1 MKGNLMQEKERKS
14 RKKRFPFRTVLM
26 TVAVTAVSVGI
37 IAYLVAYNAVKKQYE
52 YSRQPIVIEESEA
65 MKTLKDNLASGTGV
79 TMALRQSFKN
89 YLIIYSGN
97 SYSFYPVNYDMKMH
111 NRKKENL
118 RVLPSGEWQ
127 YIEKGRKVSRKGI
140 DVSSHQG
147 EISWADVKEDGVEFA
162 IIRAVYR
169 GYESGKLVVDTCFN
183 DNAKGANEQ
192 GIETGAYLFSQA
204 INEAELDEEIEL
216 LLETIR
222 PYDIKGPVVMDIE
235 PADGGAGRAD
245 SLSAS
250 ERTALAK
257 HFTEKIKAAGYRPML
272 YYNYETALLL
282 LNTDELEES
291 DKWYAS
297 YTSDFYYPY
306 YYSYWQYT
314 SSGKVKGINGDVDMD
329 ICFE

>member
-1 MKGNLMQEKERKS
+1 MKGNLMQEKEKKS
-14 RKKRFPFRTVLM
+14 RKKRFPYKAVLM
-26 TVAVTAVSVGI
+26 TAVITAALVGVI
-37 IAYLVAYNAVKKQYE
+37 TYLIAYNAVKRQYE
-52 YSRQPIVIEESEA
+52 FSRQPIVIEESEA
-65 MKTLKDNLASGTGV
+65 MKSLKDNLASGTGV
-79 TMALRQSFKN
+79 TTALRQSFKN

-97 SYSFYPVNYDMKMH
+97 NYIFYPLNYDMKMH
-111 NRKKENL
+111 NRKKEN
-118 RVLPSGEWQ
+118 VKELPNGEWQ
-127 YIEKGRKVSRKGI
+127 YFEKGKKVSRKGI

-147 EISWADVKEDGVEFA
+147 EINWAEVKEDDVEFA

-169 GYESGKLVVDTCFN
+169 GYESGKLVVDSCFN
-183 DNAKGANEQ
+183 DNAEGANAQ

-216 LLETIR
+216 LLETIK

-235 PADGGAGRAD
+235 LTEGGTGRAD

-257 HFTEKIKAAGYRPML
+257 HFTERIKAAGYRPML

-282 LNTDELEES
+282 LDTEELEES

-314 SSGKVKGINGDVDMD
+314 SSGKVKGIDGDVDMD